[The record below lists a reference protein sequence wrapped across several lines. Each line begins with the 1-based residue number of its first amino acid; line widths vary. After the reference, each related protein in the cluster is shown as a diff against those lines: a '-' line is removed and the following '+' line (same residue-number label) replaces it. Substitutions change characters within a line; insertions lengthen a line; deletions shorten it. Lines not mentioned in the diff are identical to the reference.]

1 MNDFEKMDF
10 EMTDGGFVESSLAV
24 KWSMF
29 EIETD
34 MRIRIVGKQD
44 LS

>member
-1 MNDFEKMDF
+1 MIDF
-10 EMTDGGFVESSLAV
+10 EMTDGEFVESSLAV
-24 KWSMF
+24 KWSVF
-29 EIETD
+29 EIVTD